1 MRTYTDCEEIAY
13 LYAWVKPFFTIT
25 YKPCNARGLNTIGI
39 MTDMIVDNMIPAMLL
54 GPQEVLV
61 IVVIT
66 IIVMI
71 IVLRGRGRGR

>member
-1 MRTYTDCEEIAY
+1 MGIIAPSY
-13 LYAWVKPFFTIT
+13 EDL
-25 YKPCNARGLNTIGI
+25 
-39 MTDMIVDNMIPAMLL
+39 MTDMIVDNMIPAVLL

-71 IVLRGRGRGR
+71 IVSRGRGRGR

>member
-1 MRTYTDCEEIAY
+1 MLRGGEAASACAQVEVFAKVLTAQAGLGIIVPSCED
-13 LYAWVKPFFTIT
+13 L
-25 YKPCNARGLNTIGI
+25 

>member
-1 MRTYTDCEEIAY
+1 M
-13 LYAWVKPFFTIT
+13 
-25 YKPCNARGLNTIGI
+25 NTIGI
-39 MTDMIVDNMIPAMLL
+39 MIDMIVDNMIPAMLL